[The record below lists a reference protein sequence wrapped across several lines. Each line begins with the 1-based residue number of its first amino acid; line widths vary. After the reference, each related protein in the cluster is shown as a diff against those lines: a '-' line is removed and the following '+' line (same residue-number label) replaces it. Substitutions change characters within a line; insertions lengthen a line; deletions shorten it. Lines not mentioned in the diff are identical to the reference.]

1 MSEASSAAPHLSQ
14 WLALPT
20 ELSPPPIRGKIVFRE
35 TSPWCQKGWGPLIYK
50 IMSSTNRDSF
60 NVFLS
65 SVYSFYFSCL
75 IALARISHAI
85 LNRSGENR
93 YLCLVW
99 FFFLPSRY
107 LREKALIL
115 LPLSMMLVV
124 DFFRCPLSG

>member
-1 MSEASSAAPHLSQ
+1 MHNKYKALESSRNYP
-14 WLALPT
+14 PT
-20 ELSPPPIRGKIVFRE
+20 PVRGKTVFCE